1 MPATLTKDIV
11 LIHSFE
17 TAAVSPVSKVGAV
30 RVPLAANSSANSP
43 VDAKTSGS
51 IFRTT
56 DK

>member
-17 TAAVSPVSKVGAV
+17 TAAVSLVPKAGAV
-30 RVPLAANSSANSP
+30 RVPPAANSSVKAATGS
-43 VDAKTSGS
+43 S

>member
-1 MPATLTKDIV
+1 MPATLTKDFV

-17 TAAVSPVSKVGAV
+17 TAAVSPVSKAGAV
-30 RVPLAANSSANSP
+30 RVPSAANSP
-43 VDAKTSGS
+43 VNAATGSS

>member
-17 TAAVSPVSKVGAV
+17 TAAVSPVSKTGAV
-30 RVPLAANSSANSP
+30 RVPPAANSP